1 MDLNELMKNPEQ
13 IQNLIEVLQALL
25 PKQKEQKEEA
35 PQQDIPE
42 EEVEYRPES
51 IMKTKSKKRAR
62 EASGIP
68 NKFEKM
74 SEFAMHKEDVAI
86 DKALSKS
93 PPVARTRDF
102 EMIEVTCRV
111 CSKKETIS
119 PALLFEAPSRYKC
132 NNCSTQSG

>member
-13 IQNLIEVLQALL
+13 IQNLIQVLQTLL
-25 PKQKEQKEEA
+25 PKEAEKQPVVSDEEA
-35 PQQDIPE
+35 
-42 EEVEYRPES
+42 EYRPES
-51 IMKTKSKKRAR
+51 IMKTKSKQRSR
-62 EASGIP
+62 ESSGIA

-74 SEFAMHKEDVAI
+74 SEFSMHKDDIAI

-102 EMIEVTCRV
+102 EMIEVSCRV
-111 CSKKETIS
+111 CGKTETIS

>member
-1 MDLNELMKNPEQ
+1 MDLNELIKNPEQ
-13 IQNLIEVLQALL
+13 IQNLIQVLQALL
-25 PKQKEQKEEA
+25 PKETEEK
-35 PQQDIPE
+35 QVVPE
-42 EEVEYRPES
+42 ETEYRPEAV
-51 IMKTKSKKRAR
+51 MQTKSKKRSR

-74 SEFAMHKEDVAI
+74 SEFSMHKEDIAI

-102 EMIEVTCRV
+102 EMIEVICRV
-111 CSKKETIS
+111 CGRKETIS
-119 PALLFEAPSRYKC
+119 PALLFEASSRYKC

>member
-13 IQNLIEVLQALL
+13 IQNLIQVLQALL
-25 PKQKEQKEEA
+25 PKEIEQKQVVIEE
-35 PQQDIPE
+35 
-42 EEVEYRPES
+42 EYRPES
-51 IMKTKSKKRAR
+51 IMKTKSKQRSR
-62 EASGIP
+62 EGSGIP

-74 SEFAMHKEDVAI
+74 SEFSMHKEDVVI

-93 PPVARTRDF
+93 PPVARTREF
-102 EMIEVTCRV
+102 EMIEVSCRV
-111 CSKKETIS
+111 CGKKETIS

>member
-13 IQNLIEVLQALL
+13 IQNLIQVLQALL
-25 PKQKEQKEEA
+25 PKETESQAVVPDEEA
-35 PQQDIPE
+35 
-42 EEVEYRPES
+42 EYRPEAV
-51 IMKTKSKKRAR
+51 MQTKSKKRSR

-74 SEFAMHKEDVAI
+74 SEFSMHKEDIAI

-102 EMIEVTCRV
+102 EMIEVSCRV
-111 CSKKETIS
+111 CGKKETIS

>member
-13 IQNLIEVLQALL
+13 IQNLIQVLQALL
-25 PKQKEQKEEA
+25 PKETEPKPVAPDEE
-35 PQQDIPE
+35 D
-42 EEVEYRPES
+42 EYRPES
-51 IMKTKSKKRAR
+51 VMKTKSKKRSR

-74 SEFAMHKEDVAI
+74 SEFSMHKDDIAI

-102 EMIEVTCRV
+102 EMVEVSCRV
-111 CSKKETIS
+111 CGKKETIS
-119 PALLFEAPSRYKC
+119 PALLFEAPSCYKC